1 MAKPLF
7 YHLVSLVRVIFNLGR
22 MYLQFWGDLT
32 REFLL
37 LYILRSLMTVVSLM
51 MMDADISARA

>member
-7 YHLVSLVRVIFNLGR
+7 YHLVSLVRVILNLGR

-37 LYILRSLMTVVSLM
+37 LYILRSLMTVVTLM
-51 MMDADISARA
+51 MMDADISART

>member
-1 MAKPLF
+1 MAKPLL

-51 MMDADISARA
+51 LMDADISTRT